1 MTSRSCLAS
10 PGSSARKRASKNP
23 DSHTRCSVVRAL
35 VLCAGLWG
43 AAGCS
48 TTPSVPSG
56 TGGSGLADAG
66 SKVGNAPAKR
76 GNTIAQAADC
86 NQTDTT
92 VSCCLKKN
100 PGQYERCG
108 TVAPNQAPKPAPKR
122 TPKDAPGPVALPPG
136 ASTEGRRERERRC
149 RDYWGQCIAMGGEHE
164 KRGQHGQT
172 VCRACY
178 ERCVA
183 EGFWPESVNDF
194 QCLGGF

>member
-1 MTSRSCLAS
+1 MNQSNYTR
-10 PGSSARKRASKNP
+10 GSV
-23 DSHTRCSVVRAL
+23 TRAL

-43 AAGCS
+43 ASGCS
-48 TTPSVPSG
+48 ATHAAHLG
-56 TGGSGLADAG
+56 TGGSGMAG
-66 SKVGNAPAKR
+66 AISKDGNAPAKS
-76 GNTIAQAADC
+76 GNTIAQTADC

-108 TVAPNQAPKPAPKR
+108 TVAPRQAPKQTPKR
-122 TPKDAPGPVALPPG
+122 APKDAPGPVAPPP
-136 ASTEGRRERERRC
+136 AAAPEGRRERERRC
-149 RDYWGQCIAMGGEHE
+149 RDYWNQCISMGGEHE

-183 EGFWPESVNDF
+183 EGFWPESINDF
-194 QCLGGF
+194 ECLGGF